1 MWQQSGRMRTADDQH
16 SGFLIGSNRITGC
29 VPLPSHLP
37 DPILS
42 PPSCFSHSH
51 LAPDLFSLLSTPLTP
66 FPLFPPTS
74 FILSFSS
81 LSASPECALNFDIK
95 KKEKKK
101 KVVQQSL
108 QQARHGWT
116 TKRAKH
122 FFSLSL
128 SPHESAHFFLKLRPQ

>member
-95 KKEKKK
+95 KKEKRKK
-101 KVVQQSL
+101 SSNNHCSRRDTAGL
-108 QQARHGWT
+108 LSGPNI
-116 TKRAKH
+116 
-122 FFSLSL
+122 FFLSL
-128 SPHESAHFFLKLRPQ
+128 FLHTNQRISF